1 MALFTKHDEISFG
14 VGDVVR
20 VHQKVADPRKGGK
33 PRIQIFEGTVIG
45 IKNRGNGKSFTV
57 RRIGSQ
63 KVGIE
68 QIFPLSSPNVKKIE
82 VVREGTKGT
91 SQAKLYYIRDK
102 SKKETEKIYG
112 RARRRSQA

>member
-1 MALFTKHDEISFG
+1 MALFIKHGETAFG

-33 PRIQIFEGTVIG
+33 SRIQIFEGTVIG

-63 KVGIE
+63 KIGIE
-68 QIFPLSSPNVKKIE
+68 QIFPVNSPNVKKVE
-82 VVREGTKGT
+82 VVREGTKGA
-91 SQAKLYYIRDK
+91 SSAKLYYLREK
-102 SKKETEKIYG
+102 SKKETEKLYS